1 MTDQTLRMI
10 GELMGSVPP
19 AGSFAACRTASA
31 ENLVINVDGVGPIRF
46 PVTPVQAQELREVA
60 RPARYGLR
68 EQTLLDANV
77 RDTWEVP
84 QDRVT
89 VDERRWRETLQ
100 PMLNMLRAELGLA
113 PDCELSAELHSM
125 LVYEPG
131 QFFQRHQDS
140 EKADGMIGTLVVTL
154 PSRFTGGELVIE
166 QLGKTIT
173 DQGSPQ
179 ELSFVAFYGDCA
191 HEVLPVTDGFRIT
204 LTYNLVAHGRTGP
217 DTAGFA
223 THPSV
228 ALLAEQLRAH
238 FTTPMESSTRP
249 SRGESR
255 SRRVWRR
262 WGWGAGT
269 RWPPPSRSRT
279 CSPMPGRRADQ
290 LVYLLDHQY
299 SQQGFGWDRLKGG
312 DAARTGMMLA
322 AAELAGYDASLALAE
337 VEDSYE
343 EDDYTSYML
352 IHRQRWERIE
362 DGWKCVESSEPEFD
376 DDGDLTDPVP
386 EDPASIPVRASLP
399 LTPDSDELGE
409 LLSSTI
415 TLTWLI
421 DQSGASGEPAVL
433 EVVKEGE
440 LCTGAAKSTL
450 EPFASEIEGYMG
462 NEGNT
467 ANFWYRR
474 AAIVIRPRQ

>member
-10 GELMGSVPP
+10 SELIGSVPL
-19 AGSFAACRTASA
+19 AGSFAARRTALA
-31 ENLVINVDGVGPIRF
+31 ENLVIEVDGVGPIRF
-46 PVTPVQAQELREVA
+46 PVTSAQARELCEVA

-89 VDERRWRETLQ
+89 IDERRWRETLQ
-100 PMLNMLRAELGLA
+100 PMLDVLRAELSLA

-154 PSRFTGGELVIE
+154 PSTFTGGELVIE

-217 DTAGFA
+217 DSARFA

-238 FTTPMESSTRP
+238 FTTTMESSNRP
-249 SRGESR
+249 SRGEQGG
-255 SRRVWRR
+255 RV
-262 WGWGAGT
+262 
-269 RWPPPSRSRT
+269 
-279 CSPMPGRRADQ
+279 DQ

-299 SQQGFGWDRLKGG
+299 SRQGLGWDRLKGG
-312 DAARTGMMLA
+312 DAARTGMIVA
-322 AAELAGYDASLALAE
+322 AAELAGYNVLLALAE

-343 EDDYTSYML
+343 EDDYTSSML
-352 IHRQRWERIE
+352 IHRQRWERID

-376 DDGDLTDPVP
+376 DDGDLIDPVP
-386 EDPASIPVRASLP
+386 DDPASIPIRASLP

-421 DQSGASGEPAVL
+421 DQSGASGEPAVR
-433 EVVKEGE
+433 EVVREGE
-440 LCTGAAKSTL
+440 LCTAEAKATL

-474 AAIVIRPRQ
+474 AAIVIRPCQ

>member
-1 MTDQTLRMI
+1 MI
-10 GELMGSVPP
+10 E
-19 AGSFAACRTASA
+19 
-31 ENLVINVDGVGPIRF
+31 VDGVGAIRF
-46 PVTPVQAQELREVA
+46 PVTPEQARGLCEVA

-77 RDTWEVP
+77 RDTWEIP
-84 QDRVT
+84 RDRVT
-89 VDERRWRETLQ
+89 VDERRWHETLR
-100 PMLNMLRAELGLA
+100 PMLDTLGAELGLA
-113 PDCELSAELHSM
+113 SGCELSAELHSM

-154 PSRFTGGELVIE
+154 PSTFTGGELVIE
-166 QLGKTIT
+166 QQGKKIT
-173 DQGSPQ
+173 DQGSPR

-204 LTYNLVAHGRTGP
+204 LTYNLIAHGRTGP

-228 ALLAEQLRAH
+228 ALLAEQLRAY
-238 FTTPMESSTRP
+238 FTAP
-249 SRGESR
+249 SGSLARGES
-255 SRRVWRR
+255 
-262 WGWGAGT
+262 AT
-269 RWPPPSRSRT
+269 RAR
-279 CSPMPGRRADQ
+279 Q

-337 VEDSYE
+337 VADSYE
-343 EDDYTSYML
+343 EDYTSYML
-352 IHRQRWERIE
+352 IYRQRWERVE
-362 DGWKCVESSEPEFD
+362 DGWQCVESSEVDFD
-376 DDGDLTDPVP
+376 DDGEMTDPIH
-386 EDPASIPVRASLP
+386 EDATSFAPQPTLP
-399 LTPDSDELGE
+399 LTPDSDDVGD

-421 DQSGASGEPAVL
+421 DRSGTPGEPVR
-433 EVVKEGE
+433 EIVTEEE
-440 LCTGAAKSTL
+440 LCTADTKPTF

-467 ANFWYRR
+467 ANFWYHR
-474 AAIVIRPRQ
+474 AAIVIRRSSIADTPNDQPAVQIRDRPNTPHRRTSNRRLSNYKLP